1 MKGCALAMD
10 EREALIERLVAKV
23 RAWGLEAPAVLL
35 LESHSP
41 LAFLGSQALV
51 FLEPVFRMAGQGRF
65 AQDWARALEDRD
77 ILKQLVRR
85 IEADST

>member
-1 MKGCALAMD
+1 LTTD
-10 EREALIERLVAKV
+10 EREALVERLAAQVKA
-23 RAWGLEAPAVLL
+23 RGLEAPVVFL

-51 FLEPVFRMAGQGRF
+51 FLEPLLRAAGQSRF

-77 ILKQLVRR
+77 TVERIVRR
-85 IEADST
+85 IEGSS

>member
-1 MKGCALAMD
+1 MATD

-23 RAWGLEAPAVLL
+23 KAWGLEAPAVLL
-35 LESHSP
+35 LQSHSP

-51 FLEPVFRMAGQGRF
+51 FLEPVFRMAGRERF

-77 ILKQLVRR
+77 TVEHIVRR
-85 IEADST
+85 IEGGR

>member
-1 MKGCALAMD
+1 LATD

-41 LAFLGSQALV
+41 LSFLGSQALV
-51 FLEPVFRMAGQGRF
+51 FLEPLFRMVGQGRF
-65 AQDWARALEDRD
+65 AEDWAQALEDRD
-77 ILKQLVRR
+77 IVEQIVRR
-85 IEADST
+85 IEADTL